1 MTSHLL
7 EEALKHVPS
16 PQALVNA
23 VSKRVKQLSQGDRP
37 LVDAGI
43 RAGFAD
49 IAFMEIAEGKLT
61 LEMPPEEVMP
71 VA

>member
-1 MTSHLL
+1 
-7 EEALKHVPS
+7 
-16 PQALVNA
+16 VNA